1 MKTFFNKIN
10 NKNKKNE
17 PLFFIHIPK
26 TAGSSFRVSAENYFG
41 PIYTFFD
48 YGVDSPETHPKIV
61 ELVYEKKDL
70 FSAGSYIN
78 DNARLLSGHVHY
90 VKYAPFFHLKNVITF
105 VRSPEQRIRSH
116 FEHFVRHKGYQDSF
130 EAFIADRRFANVQSR
145 NLGGMGIESFG
156 FVGLTEDYE
165 TSIAL
170 INTLYNTDFQS
181 LDINKNQ
188 DKKQSSYLIT
198 EQELDL
204 IRQHNKDD
212 FVLYQAACD
221 RFKRQKEAIETARP
235 FIRFGLLPLSPQQ
248 AQHRINGWLTCHES
262 DEAQALSIFINGTK
276 IETLI
281 ANEYR
286 NIANERNM
294 NRKGFVGFTFLIPK
308 NINHNDTIDFYSEP
322 NKELLHTMHYKMH
335 GKD

>member
-1 MKTFFNKIN
+1 MKTFINKIN

-41 PIYTFFD
+41 HKYTIYD
-48 YGVDSPETHPKIV
+48 YGSESPETHPKIL

-70 FSAGSYIN
+70 FAAGNYIKE
-78 DNARLLSGHVHY
+78 NARLLSGHVHY

-145 NLGGMGIESFG
+145 NLGGIGIESFG

-170 INTLYNTDFQS
+170 INTLYNTDFKQ
-181 LDINKNQ
+181 LDINKNR

-198 EQELDL
+198 EQELNL
-204 IRQHNKDD
+204 IHQHNQAD
-212 FVLYQAACD
+212 FALYQEACE
-221 RFKRQKEAIETARP
+221 RFARQKKAIETSQP
-235 FIRFGLLPLSPQQ
+235 FIRFGLFSLSPQQ
-248 AQHRINGWLTCHES
+248 ALLKINGWLTCHES
-262 DEAQALSIFINGTK
+262 NKAQALTVFINGTK
-276 IETLI
+276 TETII

-294 NRKGFVGFTFLIPK
+294 NRKGFIGFTYNYPK
-308 NINHNDTIDFYSEP
+308 NIKHHDKIEIFTTHNHELVYSSFYK
-322 NKELLHTMHYKMH
+322 KE
-335 GKD
+335 

>member
-1 MKTFFNKIN
+1 MKTFLNKIN

-41 PIYTFFD
+41 PRYTVYD
-48 YGVDSPETHPKIV
+48 YGLESPETHPKIL

-70 FSAGSYIN
+70 FAAGEYISN
-78 DNARLLSGHVHY
+78 NARLLSGHVHY

-130 EAFIADRRFANVQSR
+130 ETFIADRRFANVQAR
-145 NLGGMGIESFG
+145 NLGSMGIESFG
-156 FVGLTEDYE
+156 FVGLTEDYD

-170 INTLYNTDFQS
+170 INTLYNTDFKP

-188 DKKQSSYLIT
+188 DKKQSSYLMT
-198 EQELDL
+198 EQELSL
-204 IRQHNKDD
+204 IHQHNKED
-212 FVLYQAACD
+212 FALFQAACE
-221 RFKRQKEAIETARP
+221 RFQRQKEAIETTRP
-235 FIRFGLLPLSPQQ
+235 FIRFGLLPLTPQQ
-248 AQHRINGWLTCHES
+248 ALHRVSGWLTNHES
-262 DEAQALSIFINGTK
+262 DEAQALSVYINNTK
-276 IETLI
+276 TATLI

-286 NIANERNM
+286 NFANERNM
-294 NRKGFVGFTFLIPK
+294 NRKGFIGFVYDYPK
-308 NINHNDTIDFYSEP
+308 DIKHQDKIEFYSVATG
-322 NKELLHTMHYKMH
+322 ELLHTMHYKIH
-335 GKD
+335 GQD